1 MFHTPGL
8 ELVPLESP
16 EARRLPG
23 LGLIDIVDGLVNGL
37 IPTLMDLATQGEK
50 ECRFVGEITETLL
63 LNYND
68 KNVII
73 FQD

>member
-16 EARRLPG
+16 KARRLPG

-50 ECRFVGEITETLL
+50 ECRFVGEITETLS